1 MNILFGYV
9 RVGDGRGEGGA
20 DRESRGLLPWAE
32 YLNKQEKSNE
42 TYHVAIALL
51 HELIMWN
58 VCKERNGGR
67 KWQMME
73 CVCERRN
80 YNIQYVVLE
89 NN

>member
-32 YLNKQEKSNE
+32 YLNKQEKSNA
-42 TYHVAIALL
+42 TYHVAISLL

-58 VCKERNGGR
+58 VYKKGMGGGNG
-67 KWQMME
+67 KME